1 VCSEE
6 ELVDWALSV
15 LENRDDDGSRAAL
28 LERHGRDYPLAITPP
43 LSKCRKVLFFT
54 KRDWL
59 EIGRPVEHRIPPEIA
74 IFQRH
79 GPLAKP
85 QKHLLELLVDQLDAP
100 VFFVGDLDPMD
111 LTTYATLVSDNRPES
126 SLSKATYLGVG
137 DEWLKLCERDA
148 PGRPLSVCSIPLDA
162 EERSALERLQE
173 LAINWP
179 KVVGKRS
186 MKLLASGTKLELEG
200 ASNPALY
207 SVDFRQKILA
217 LLFR

>member
-1 VCSEE
+1 
-6 ELVDWALSV
+6 
-15 LENRDDDGSRAAL
+15 
-28 LERHGRDYPLAITPP
+28 
-43 LSKCRKVLFFT
+43 
-54 KRDWL
+54 
-59 EIGRPVEHRIPPEIA
+59 VEHRIPPEIA
-74 IFQRH
+74 IFQRY

-100 VFFVGDLDPMD
+100 VFFVGDLDPTD
-111 LTTYATLVSDNRPES
+111 LTTYATLVSGNRPES

-148 PGRPLSVCSIPLDA
+148 PGRPLSVTCITLDA
-162 EERSALERLQE
+162 SERSALERLHA
-173 LAINWP
+173 LAIDWR

-186 MKLLASGTKLELEG
+186 MKLLASGMKLELEG